1 MNYKIIIGDDD
12 QLFSA
17 LLKSVLEQE
26 GHSVSVCDS
35 PKAFRRAVRETGPDA
50 VFLDVMFG
58 SEDGRELCR
67 KLRGDA
73 ATRKIAVIM
82 VTAVR
87 REIED
92 ISEGLDQGADDY
104 LLKPLDRRLVL
115 SKLSSVMRRF
125 RAPEELAPALDSYG
139 LKLDPLGR
147 RVGVRGRE
155 IPLTRL
161 EFDLL
166 TYFLRRPG
174 TVVTGRQMLEEVF
187 GYDPDK
193 YGNPATL
200 HVHIARLRQ
209 KLGKAF
215 AVRLATL
222 VNAGYRL
229 D

>member
-1 MNYKIIIGDDD
+1 MNHKIIIGDDD

-17 LLKSVLEQE
+17 LLKTVLERE

-35 PKAFRRAVRETGPDA
+35 PKAFRSAVRQTGPDA

-67 KLRGDA
+67 ELRGEA
-73 ATRKIAVIM
+73 ATREIAVIM
-82 VTAVR
+82 VSAVR

-92 ISEGLDQGADDY
+92 IAEGLDQGADDY

-115 SKLSSVMRRF
+115 SKLGSVMRRF
-125 RAPEELAPALDSYG
+125 KAPVELAPALDSYG
-139 LKLDPLGR
+139 LKLDPHGR
-147 RVGVRGRE
+147 KVGVQGRE

-174 TVVTGRQMLEEVF
+174 KVLTGRQLLEEVF
-187 GYDPDK
+187 CYDPEK
-193 YGNPATL
+193 YDNPATL

-215 AVRLATL
+215 AARLVTL